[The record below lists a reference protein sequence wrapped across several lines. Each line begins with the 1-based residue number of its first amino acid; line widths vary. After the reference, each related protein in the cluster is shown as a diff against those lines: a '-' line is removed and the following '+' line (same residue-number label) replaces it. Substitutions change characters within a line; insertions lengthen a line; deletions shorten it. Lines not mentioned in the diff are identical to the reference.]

1 MHSSCENIKCTEL
14 YLYDVCWQLS
24 VHHVVLC
31 GSADAKPVV
40 NCSFVT
46 EFEDH
51 IFVAMDAEAVL
62 FIHDLVINYVK
73 EKDQGMYC
81 VHVYRCMYTS
91 VLLFFSFLFFVLLIF
106 VYIIYFVVMNHCAR
120 FPKTP

>member
-1 MHSSCENIKCTEL
+1 MF
-14 YLYDVCWQLS
+14 
-24 VHHVVLC
+24 C
-31 GSADAKPVV
+31 GSLDPKPVV

-73 EKDQGMYC
+73 EKDQGIL
-81 VHVYRCMYTS
+81 HVLSLQVLCIDVFIICM
-91 VLLFFSFLFFVLLIF
+91 
-106 VYIIYFVVMNHCAR
+106 AQ
-120 FPKTP
+120 

>member
-1 MHSSCENIKCTEL
+1 MS
-14 YLYDVCWQLS
+14 DVWHYS
-24 VHHVVLC
+24 VFCDCV
-31 GSADAKPVV
+31 DPKPVV

-73 EKDQGMYC
+73 EKDQGISLQASC
-81 VHVYRCMYTS
+81 ICFITF
-91 VLLFFSFLFFVLLIF
+91 LFSF
-106 VYIIYFVVMNHCAR
+106 C
-120 FPKTP
+120 

>member
-1 MHSSCENIKCTEL
+1 MSAHCTLLHSGCV
-14 YLYDVCWQLS
+14 DP
-24 VHHVVLC
+24 
-31 GSADAKPVV
+31 KPVV

-73 EKDQGMYC
+73 EKDKGISLQAS
-81 VHVYRCMYTS
+81 CMCFVTYYP
-91 VLLFFSFLFFVLLIF
+91 FSI
-106 VYIIYFVVMNHCAR
+106 
-120 FPKTP
+120 

>member
-1 MHSSCENIKCTEL
+1 
-14 YLYDVCWQLS
+14 V
-24 VHHVVLC
+24 
-31 GSADAKPVV
+31 KPVV

-73 EKDQGMYC
+73 EKDQGML
-81 VHVYRCMYTS
+81 VALQVS
-91 VLLFFSFLFFVLLIF
+91 VCYFILLLFLAVLCCVL
-106 VYIIYFVVMNHCAR
+106 VVSV
-120 FPKTP
+120 

>member
-1 MHSSCENIKCTEL
+1 MFCG
-14 YLYDVCWQLS
+14 
-24 VHHVVLC
+24 VV
-31 GSADAKPVV
+31 DPKPVV

-73 EKDQGMYC
+73 EKDQGI
-81 VHVYRCMYTS
+81 T
-91 VLLFFSFLFFVLLIF
+91 FLFLSPASDVSYYSVFLVLAVSKMTYTVSSGTLNPGIPYHTIF
-106 VYIIYFVVMNHCAR
+106 WFWWDVK
-120 FPKTP
+120 P

>member
-1 MHSSCENIKCTEL
+1 MF
-14 YLYDVCWQLS
+14 
-24 VHHVVLC
+24 C
-31 GSADAKPVV
+31 GSVDPKPVV

-73 EKDQGMYC
+73 EKDQGI
-81 VHVYRCMYTS
+81 VHV
-91 VLLFFSFLFFVLLIF
+91 L
-106 VYIIYFVVMNHCAR
+106 
-120 FPKTP
+120 

>member
-1 MHSSCENIKCTEL
+1 MLC
-14 YLYDVCWQLS
+14 DS
-24 VHHVVLC
+24 V
-31 GSADAKPVV
+31 DEKPVV

-73 EKDQGMYC
+73 EKDQGIISSSQ
-81 VHVYRCMYTS
+81 TS
-91 VLLFFSFLFFVLLIF
+91 SVCLNCFISLLIF
-106 VYIIYFVVMNHCAR
+106 DCLTR
-120 FPKTP
+120 K

>member
-1 MHSSCENIKCTEL
+1 MVLFLLSLVFYSNASNMRYCGCV
-14 YLYDVCWQLS
+14 DV
-24 VHHVVLC
+24 
-31 GSADAKPVV
+31 KPAV

-73 EKDQGMYC
+73 EKDQGMSFSSQASYFC
-81 VHVYRCMYTS
+81 R
-91 VLLFFSFLFFVLLIF
+91 FFS
-106 VYIIYFVVMNHCAR
+106 CCCSTDR
-120 FPKTP
+120 S

>member
-1 MHSSCENIKCTEL
+1 MGTSDLTEGS
-14 YLYDVCWQLS
+14 YKQLS
-24 VHHVVLC
+24 VYQQSMLC
-31 GSADAKPVV
+31 CFVDEKPVV

-73 EKDQGMYC
+73 EKDQGT
-81 VHVYRCMYTS
+81 VTV
-91 VLLFFSFLFFVLLIF
+91 
-106 VYIIYFVVMNHCAR
+106 
-120 FPKTP
+120 

>member
-1 MHSSCENIKCTEL
+1 MWVYASNQ
-14 YLYDVCWQLS
+14 VF
-24 VHHVVLC
+24 C
-31 GSADAKPVV
+31 GCVDEKPVV

-73 EKDQGMYC
+73 EKDQGIYC
-81 VHVYRCMYTS
+81 AFRTP
-91 VLLFFSFLFFVLLIF
+91 VLLLFLS
-106 VYIIYFVVMNHCAR
+106 
-120 FPKTP
+120 